1 MKPTFPINH
10 ADVSHDGFAG
20 GRKGAAAPKIEFF
33 FQTPSPEFRGHR
45 PGDSASFRSISEDYF
60 AREARADFKSEALV
74 FGLIALTAAIP
85 IFEGIRGLAHFV
97 YGVL

>member
-10 ADVSHDGFAG
+10 AGVSYDGFAAS
-20 GRKGAAAPKIEFF
+20 RKGSAGPQIEFF

-45 PGDSASFRSISEDYF
+45 PGDSASFRSISQDYF
-60 AREARADFKSEALV
+60 AREARTDFKREALV

-85 IFEGIRGLAHFV
+85 VLEGIRGLAHFV